1 MALKDKNFY
10 ENNRR
15 LTMIA
20 GGNGDYVL
28 QIWSKDE
35 NGLNV
40 CTPFEVCMSGGD
52 APSSVKVATAKL
64 FRELEEHGLNKVELD

>member
-15 LTMIA
+15 LTIIA

-35 NGLNV
+35 NGLNI

-52 APSSVKVATAKL
+52 AP
-64 FRELEEHGLNKVELD
+64 